1 VNPQTMTCDECR
13 DELARRAGW
22 KHITEPTDE
31 WDADTRSMTMY
42 PEHWIRESTHDV
54 AYCHPYPP
62 TLDGA
67 AGALPETAMVKS
79 SAVCHHCSQQ
89 LGGSFPMLGSRCSC
103 GTTHQ
108 ALTWYRDLPQCGR
121 SRMWGAVAGNVL
133 IAAVPDTGDPITDLF
148 RLALCCVIAGEGKA

>member
-1 VNPQTMTCDECR
+1 MNPQTMTCDECR

-62 TLDGA
+62 N
-67 AGALPETAMVKS
+67 
-79 SAVCHHCSQQ
+79 
-89 LGGSFPMLGSRCSC
+89 SRR
-103 GTTHQ
+103 G
-108 ALTWYRDLPQCGR
+108 
-121 SRMWGAVAGNVL
+121 
-133 IAAVPDTGDPITDLF
+133 
-148 RLALCCVIAGEGKA
+148 

>member
-1 VNPQTMTCDECR
+1 MNTQTMTCDECR
-13 DELARRAGW
+13 DELARMAGW
-22 KHITEPTDE
+22 VKQPEYRDSVTGYLYPNRWCRDG
-31 WDADTRSMTMY
+31 RSN
-42 PEHWIRESTHDV
+42 PDGD
-54 AYCHPYPP
+54 PYPP

-67 AGALPETAMVKS
+67 AGALPETAIVKS

-103 GTTHQ
+103 GTTPQ

-133 IAAVPDTGDPITDLF
+133 IAAVPDTGNPITDLY
-148 RLALCCVIAGEGKA
+148 RLALCCVIAGEKTT

>member
-1 VNPQTMTCDECR
+1 MNPQTMTCDECR

-67 AGALPETAMVKS
+67 AGALPEGWKIRT
-79 SAVCHHCSQQ
+79 
-89 LGGSFPMLGSRCSC
+89 L
-103 GTTHQ
+103 
-108 ALTWYRDLPQCGR
+108 YQC
-121 SRMWGAVAGNVL
+121 
-133 IAAVPDTGDPITDLF
+133 DTGWVCSAMLNTSNIRGLVDQPDELTARY
-148 RLALCCVIAGEGKA
+148 RLALCCVIAGEKTT

>member
-1 VNPQTMTCDECR
+1 MNPQTMTCDECR

-67 AGALPETAMVKS
+67 AGALPEGWWWSKFETGSAGVKWVS
-79 SAVCHHCSQQ
+79 GPENGFASV
-89 LGGSFPMLGSRCSC
+89 
-103 GTTHQ
+103 TV
-108 ALTWYRDLPQCGR
+108 Y
-121 SRMWGAVAGNVL
+121 
-133 IAAVPDTGDPITDLF
+133 DTGDEITDRY
-148 RLALCCVIAGEGKA
+148 RLALCCVIAGEKTT

>member
-1 VNPQTMTCDECR
+1 MNPQTMTCDECR

-67 AGALPETAMVKS
+67 D
-79 SAVCHHCSQQ
+79 SAVPDGYYWTRSAYSWF
-89 LGGSFPMLGSRCSC
+89 GSKIPF
-103 GTTHQ
+103 
-108 ALTWYRDLPQCGR
+108 
-121 SRMWGAVAGNVL
+121 GAEVH
-133 IAAVPDTGDPITDLF
+133 IPDTGDKVADLYRVALACAVEQDGTHGTDGTDG
-148 RLALCCVIAGEGKA
+148 AKGGG